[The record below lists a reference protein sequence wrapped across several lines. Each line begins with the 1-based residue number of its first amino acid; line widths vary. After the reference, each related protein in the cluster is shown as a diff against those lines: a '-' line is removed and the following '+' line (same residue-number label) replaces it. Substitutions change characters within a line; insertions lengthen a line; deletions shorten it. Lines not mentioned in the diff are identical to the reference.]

1 MVRLNVDYFR
11 EPLPQHWLYRL
22 HFVWKSLIHSTIMFW
37 TILNKGDGV
46 IQFTAA
52 LLILASAITWALIVY
67 KSVVLAQLHRAVR
80 AAPARFWDGDDFE
93 HGANAMAQA
102 DGSGVLVDVL
112 RDAVMGV
119 KSQGVGAHVPLEER
133 LNRLLRERMDRVQ
146 LRLDTGMTALATIT
160 SAAPFIG
167 LFGTVWGIYG
177 ALVGLS
183 QGADTGLLDKISGP
197 IGEALIMTAVGLAV
211 AIPALVAYNLF
222 ARWTRLLRQDV
233 EGFVTDMH
241 GYAIHNVQQ
250 LAMVD
255 LKPRAATKISS
266 GEKG

>member
-119 KSQGVGAHVPLEER
+119 KSQGV
-133 LNRLLRERMDRVQ
+133 
-146 LRLDTGMTALATIT
+146 
-160 SAAPFIG
+160 
-167 LFGTVWGIYG
+167 
-177 ALVGLS
+177 
-183 QGADTGLLDKISGP
+183 
-197 IGEALIMTAVGLAV
+197 
-211 AIPALVAYNLF
+211 
-222 ARWTRLLRQDV
+222 
-233 EGFVTDMH
+233 
-241 GYAIHNVQQ
+241 
-250 LAMVD
+250 
-255 LKPRAATKISS
+255 
-266 GEKG
+266 